1 MPEETS
7 KEKFKSVPSP
17 YLQKEIEDELKEN
30 LDKFKD
36 PVVLATIAYKLLE
49 ERENTNRILKNVLA
63 RLDKLE
69 AGKEA
74 SVPPQNAFLP
84 EIDQRIVDYV
94 AKAGK
99 STARDVQ
106 KKFGYKGSNAASSRL
121 NRLVKQG
128 VLEKRQAGRKVYFL
142 LR

>member
-1 MPEETS
+1 MPEKAS

-17 YLQKEIEDELKEN
+17 YLQKEIEGDVREN
-30 LDKFKD
+30 LEKFRD
-36 PVVLATIAYKLLE
+36 PVVLATIAFKLLE

-69 AGKEA
+69 AGKEH
-74 SVPPQNAFLP
+74 VPPQDTFLS
-84 EIDQRIVDYV
+84 EIDQKIVDFV
-94 AKAGK
+94 RESGK

-106 KKFGYKGSNAASSRL
+106 KKFGYRGSNAASSRL
-121 NRLVKQG
+121 NKLAKQG
-128 VLEKRQAGRKVYFL
+128 VLEKKQVGKKMYFL